1 MAGGSQ
7 FIWIPLLLLCV
18 LQTFENAH
26 VHYTSTRPEVDSE
39 VGNTLSKMPITL
51 PNGYIPKNVNV
62 TSISIKTCTGTEEQ
76 LQQTVLRNRQL
87 DEEAFGLRRE
97 ARLLKLQLATCSLTA
112 SAIAGSYRTQLQ
124 NKMKQLL
131 ETFDSDTFQI
141 LKVIQLTREVKALQK
156 RIKLADNSTETTTAT
171 SFLQKELQERT
182 DELNSKKQ
190 EIERSHP
197 NSTLILQI
205 ISLQNEIWDLEQEDS
220 KKGQSSLPS
229 DKRIMALQEQLEKKI
244 NELRDNGDASSDMLE
259 LLSVH
264 TKIAAIQRLISV
276 HIEKSKTNAA
286 DYQRQWRQKADLLKK
301 KILELNRDENNK
313 ELTKEILILQGEVE
327 SLRQL
332 MLNAKK
338 ITDIYLIELRVVL
351 EKEKKQQ
358 ERLHKILE
366 ENEYAQAQMIMKI
379 ISIMKDVRELQNDE
393 QQQTS
398 TSQTTSLLVLLQAK
412 EKEFAIAQAEISE
425 LKRKLKIMTEKYS
438 GVEEIYD
445 QAKIEFEQNIAELNR
460 TGGHTPALI
469 LNVINLHDEFRILK
483 SLISI
488 TEDPDRIS
496 ELKRKLE
503 KTQEELNSKNAD
515 IQRMIANPQI
525 FLTIIGLQNKIW
537 DLQKNA
543 TNGTINKT
551 VKELQARLDGLI
563 SEIDNNGDDN
573 TKLMLK
579 IITVQSQVEQ
589 LQRQLSELHIL
600 QSSQVIEF
608 RNDLTTKQTELQKY
622 IDELNEKNQTNSR
635 LILKVTQLH
644 SQLRNLEEERHMDN
658 ETSSLTISQL
668 RKELRSRMVER
679 TRDQAEMKVLKALL
693 QANERKHAISQA
705 KVLELQKKL
714 QLKSEECSGLAGR
727 YEQINTE
734 FEQRIAELNRTGDSK
749 AALVLKVMNLHDELM
764 NRRDLILTTKDPEM
778 KSKLISQQEKKQHE
792 LHYTTTDINRL
803 FAYPQT
809 ILTIIELQNEIR
821 DLQKT
826 DTDGTKRNRVEELYN
841 RVHGFIS
848 EIDDGDN
855 ETLKLTLKILTLQSQ
870 IEQLK
875 KHLSNDKLVNA
886 TQVTELK
893 NDLASKKNELQ
904 KYINDLDRENKT
916 NANLILTIT
925 SLKNQ
930 LRNLQ
935 LENQDENEAVSATI
949 TKLRE
954 QLRTKEE
961 EHFQDQ
967 AEIKALQNKL
977 NQTDAQCSS
986 FEQKLKGLQNELD
999 DKMHE
1004 LLSKTDTVTSLA
1016 LQVSTLTLQLEELKR
1031 QLQNTESKTK
1041 IEELQKVIYE
1051 KNNELANK
1059 TEELKARS
1067 SQAQRL
1073 LQIITLQTQIEKLSI
1088 EAINDT
1094 DYEKIVVLQGYMS
1107 DLIGGI
1113 QDENDENTKLM
1124 FQILA
1129 QQDEIAR
1136 LKKQEETQTN
1146 AQLKKIGELQN
1157 ELEDIRNQIKEKT
1170 LMLESSD
1177 TRITNLSAQIMELH
1191 WKIQPLE
1198 DEISY
1203 LEQANAENVAELQT
1217 KLSLTKRQLQDSE
1230 LRLKDLDTKNFNS
1243 IMEIA
1248 DLRAQLKKAQK
1259 QASKAAGKNINEL
1272 EQQLQ
1277 TEQREIKKLVSR
1289 NKDLKQEV
1297 ENLKTCCIE
1306 TNDCGDVHRQL
1317 QQSQEDADRLQ
1328 QQLQD
1333 KDTHLN
1339 QMQEELVEQARVTET
1354 LQSDYS
1360 NLERQFQQ
1368 SQDMVDNLQKQL
1380 LEKDA
1385 SLNQLK
1391 QELEERTTE
1400 NNKLEE
1406 DYNNLQNEK
1415 NKLEESLQDLQNK
1428 LSDVEDPTIHTRKIV
1443 FDPNTAHPR
1452 IALSA
1457 DNTEMS
1463 TRVEAQNVPD
1473 YPGRFD
1479 VDLAVLGT
1487 TGYSSG
1493 RQYWE
1498 VSVVGKR
1505 CYHLG
1510 MTSESAQRKGSI
1522 SYSPANGYW
1531 TIILNKQG
1539 QFKAAD
1545 RRAVT
1550 IQVQVQ
1556 PLSLG
1561 ILLDYKRGQ
1570 ISFYDAGSR
1579 SLLYSFV
1586 GQTFTD
1592 KIYPFVNFCVEDVAN
1607 PTPIVL
1613 LTPDSVDWIK

>member
-62 TSISIKTCTGTEEQ
+62 TSISIKTCT
-76 LQQTVLRNRQL
+76 V
-87 DEEAFGLRRE
+87 
-97 ARLLKLQLATCSLTA
+97 
-112 SAIAGSYRTQLQ
+112 
-124 NKMKQLL
+124 
-131 ETFDSDTFQI
+131 
-141 LKVIQLTREVKALQK
+141 
-156 RIKLADNSTETTTAT
+156 
-171 SFLQKELQERT
+171 
-182 DELNSKKQ
+182 
-190 EIERSHP
+190 
-197 NSTLILQI
+197 
-205 ISLQNEIWDLEQEDS
+205 
-220 KKGQSSLPS
+220 
-229 DKRIMALQEQLEKKI
+229 
-244 NELRDNGDASSDMLE
+244 LE

-313 ELTKEILILQGEVE
+313 ELTKEILILQ
-327 SLRQL
+327 
-332 MLNAKK
+332 A
-338 ITDIYLIELRVVL
+338 
-351 EKEKKQQ
+351 
-358 ERLHKILE
+358 
-366 ENEYAQAQMIMKI
+366 
-379 ISIMKDVRELQNDE
+379 
-393 QQQTS
+393 
-398 TSQTTSLLVLLQAK
+398 LLVLLQAK
-412 EKEFAIAQAEISE
+412 EKEFAIAQAEISVSSESFDDMTSCSVTE

-460 TGGHTPALI
+460 TGGHTPAL
-469 LNVINLHDEFRILK
+469 K
-483 SLISI
+483 
-488 TEDPDRIS
+488 DPDRIS

-778 KSKLISQQEKKQHE
+778 KS
-792 LHYTTTDINRL
+792 
-803 FAYPQT
+803 

-875 KHLSNDKLVNA
+875 KHFSNDKLVNA

-967 AEIKALQNKL
+967 AEIK
-977 NQTDAQCSS
+977 
-986 FEQKLKGLQNELD
+986 GLQNELD

-1004 LLSKTDTVTSLA
+1004 LLSKTDTVTSL
-1016 LQVSTLTLQLEELKR
+1016 
-1031 QLQNTESKTK
+1031 
-1041 IEELQKVIYE
+1041 ELQKVIYE

-1146 AQLKKIGELQN
+1146 AQLKKIGA
-1157 ELEDIRNQIKEKT
+1157 
-1170 LMLESSD
+1170 
-1177 TRITNLSAQIMELH
+1177 AQIMELH

-1203 LEQANAENVAELQT
+1203 LEQTNAENVAELQT

-1243 IMEIA
+1243 
-1248 DLRAQLKKAQK
+1248 
-1259 QASKAAGKNINEL
+1259 N
-1272 EQQLQ
+1272 
-1277 TEQREIKKLVSR
+1277 
-1289 NKDLKQEV
+1289 LKQEV